1 MIRLSA
7 WIMGVWVSV
16 VSPAWAE
23 EAMSSPAPSMETAG
37 HVEQAGGGGLPQFD
51 PTWFASQ
58 AFWLLV
64 FFAFLYVFF
73 ARKTLPE
80 IGGIIGDRQAKIKSD
95 LDQAEQ
101 LSKSAESI
109 RQTYETGLDQA
120 RAKAAKVVADV
131 ETSMSKK
138 LASQSEQFRARAE
151 KQTRDAEAMISAAK
165 QKALGDM
172 SGIAAEVASEAV
184 KKIIGVG
191 TDVNQ
196 AKAIVQSLSDKA
208 KAA

>member
-1 MIRLSA
+1 
-7 WIMGVWVSV
+7 
-16 VSPAWAE
+16 
-23 EAMSSPAPSMETAG
+23 METAG
-37 HVEQAGGGGLPQFD
+37 HAEQSGGGGLPQFD

-80 IGGIIGDRQAKIKSD
+80 IGGVIGDRQAKIKSD

-120 RAKAAKVVADV
+120 RAKAAKAVAEV

-138 LASQSEQFRARAE
+138 LASQSEQFRVRAE
-151 KQTRDAEAMISAAK
+151 KQTRDAEAIISAAK

>member
-7 WIMGVWVSV
+7 WIMGVWVSI

-23 EAMSSPAPSMETAG
+23 ETISSPAPSIETSG
-37 HVEQAGGGGLPQFD
+37 HAEQAGGGGLPQFD

-80 IGGIIGDRQAKIKSD
+80 IGGVIGDRQAKIKSD

-101 LSKSAESI
+101 LSKSAVSI

-120 RAKAAKVVADV
+120 RAKAAKAITDV
-131 ETSMSKK
+131 EASMSKR
-138 LASQSEQFRARAE
+138 LASQSEQFRVRAE
-151 KQTRDAEAMISAAK
+151 KQTRDAEAMISSAK

-191 TDVNQ
+191 ADVSQ

>member
-1 MIRLSA
+1 MFRLSA

-23 EAMSSPAPSMETAG
+23 EATSSPAPSMEAAG
-37 HVEQAGGGGLPQFD
+37 HAEQAGGGGLPQFD

-58 AFWLLV
+58 TFWLLV

-80 IGGIIGDRQAKIKSD
+80 IGSVIGNRQAKIKSD

-120 RAKAAKVVADV
+120 RAKAAKAIADV
-131 ETSMSKK
+131 EASMSKK
-138 LASQSEQFRARAE
+138 LASQSEQFRVRAE
-151 KQTRDAEAMISAAK
+151 KQTRDAEAVISAAK